1 MSSDQQQPEREQQDA
16 ARPAIK
22 PPKRVQVYHH
32 PRVERSE
39 RLSDEI
45 TSHLRKLGVE
55 AESVLFGD
63 EGAAARLPE
72 QDMII
77 VSGGDG
83 TMLRAGNVAA
93 PHGVPVLGINL
104 GRLGFLPEVD
114 FDDWKGPLARVLVGD
129 YWLEERMML
138 HAEHHRGESVQGAYE
153 VLNETVINRGGV
165 ARPVRLAAFID
176 GYELTTFVADGLI
189 VATATGSTAY
199 ALAAGGPILPPEMK
213 NILILPISPHL
224 CLDRAIVLP
233 QGAELR
239 IHVRTE
245 HHASLNADG
254 MVHVELQD
262 GDDIH
267 VRMSQFAA
275 RFVRVQEP
283 VYFYRN
289 LTGRMNKNPSANKAK

>member
-1 MSSDQQQPEREQQDA
+1 MGINDA
-16 ARPAIK
+16 QIGTSASVK
-22 PPKRVQVYHH
+22 PPRRIQVYHH
-32 PRVERSE
+32 PRVGRSE
-39 RLSDEI
+39 ALAEEI
-45 TSHLRKLGVE
+45 VRHLLKLGAE
-55 AESVLFGD
+55 AESALFGD
-63 EGAAARLPE
+63 EGASARLPD
-72 QDMII
+72 QDMIV

-83 TMLRAGNVAA
+83 TMLRSGNMAA

-114 FDDWKGPLARVLVGD
+114 LEDWKGPLARVLVGD

-138 HAEHHRGESVQGAYE
+138 HAEHHRGDGVLASFE

-165 ARPVRLAAFID
+165 ARPVRLRTYID
-176 GYELTTFVADGLI
+176 GHELTTFVADGLI

-224 CLDRAIVLP
+224 CLDRSIVLP
-233 QGAELR
+233 QGSALR

-254 MVHVELQD
+254 MVHIELQD

-283 VYFYRN
+283 VYFYRD
-289 LTGRMNKNPSANKAK
+289 LTARMNKNPSADKAK

>member
-1 MSSDQQQPEREQQDA
+1 MNPDDA
-16 ARPAIK
+16 QAPARPAVK
-22 PPKRVQVYHH
+22 PPAHIQVYHH
-32 PRVERSE
+32 PRVEKSE
-39 RLSDEI
+39 RLADEI
-45 TSHLRKLGVE
+45 TRHLHKLGVA

-63 EGAAARLPE
+63 EVAAARLPE

-83 TMLRAGNVAA
+83 TLLRSGNMAA

-114 FDDWKGPLARVLVGD
+114 YEDWKGPLARILVGD

-138 HAEHHRGESVQGAYE
+138 HAEHHRGGAVLGAYE

-165 ARPVRLAAFID
+165 ARPVRLRTYID
-176 GYELTTFVADGLI
+176 GHELTTFVADGLI

-199 ALAAGGPILPPEMK
+199 ALAAGGPILPPELK

-224 CLDRAIVLP
+224 CLDRAIVLA
-233 QGAELR
+233 QGANLR

-245 HHASLNADG
+245 HFASLNADG

-275 RFVRVQEP
+275 RFVRVQES
-283 VYFYRN
+283 VYFYRD
-289 LTGRMNKNPSANKAK
+289 LTARMNRNPSADKAK

>member
-1 MSSDQQQPEREQQDA
+1 MSSDQQQRDEGRQAVKPPER
-16 ARPAIK
+16 I
-22 PPKRVQVYHH
+22 QVYHH

-39 RLSDEI
+39 ALAGEI
-45 TSHLRKLGVE
+45 TRHLHKLGAE

-83 TMLRAGNVAA
+83 TMLRSGNMAA
-93 PHGVPVLGINL
+93 PYGVPVLGINL
-104 GRLGFLPEVD
+104 GRLGFLPEVEL
-114 FDDWKGPLARVLVGD
+114 DDWKGPLARVLMGD

-138 HAEHHRGESVQGAYE
+138 HAEHHRGESVLGAYE

-254 MVHVELQD
+254 VVHVELED
-262 GDDIH
+262 GDDIR
-267 VRMSQFAA
+267 VRMSRFAA
-275 RFVRVQEP
+275 RFVRVREP

-289 LTGRMNKNPSANKAK
+289 LTGRMNKNPSAGMAK